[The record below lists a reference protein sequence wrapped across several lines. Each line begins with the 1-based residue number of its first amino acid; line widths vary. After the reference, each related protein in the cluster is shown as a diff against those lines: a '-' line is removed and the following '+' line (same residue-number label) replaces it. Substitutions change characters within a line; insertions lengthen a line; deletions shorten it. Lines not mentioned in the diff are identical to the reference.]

1 MTANL
6 KLLRAGISA
15 SHKRQYAEAVEALET
30 FCRQNTAAKPK
41 EYFEAQR
48 WLIKAYQ
55 QTGQVDLAIYLCRQ
69 ASDAPQSPNR
79 AWAKSNLQWLE
90 EEARA
95 AAREKLYPPTSLQAD
110 TVIQVESTITDSI
123 ELDPDSN

>member
-30 FCRQNTAAKPK
+30 FCRQNTATKPN

-55 QTGQVDLAIYLCRQ
+55 QTGQVELAIYLCRQ
-69 ASDAPQSPNR
+69 AIDSPHPQNR
-79 AWAKSNLQWLE
+79 AWAKSNLQWLQ

-95 AAREKLYPPTSLQAD
+95 RSIAYDKIESTLIQAK

-123 ELDPDSN
+123 DLDSN

>member
-1 MTANL
+1 MSADLRLL
-6 KLLRAGISA
+6 KAGISA

-30 FCRQNTAAKPK
+30 FCRQNTATKPS

-55 QTGQVDLAIYLCRQ
+55 RNGQVDLAIYLCQ
-69 ASDAPQSPNR
+69 QTIDSPHSQNR
-79 AWAKSNLQWLE
+79 AWAKSNLQWLQ

-95 AAREKLYPPTSLQAD
+95 TTDYQPETQTRIQAQ
-110 TVIQVESTITDSI
+110 TVIQVESTITASFDFD
-123 ELDPDSN
+123 LN

>member
-1 MTANL
+1 MTADLRLL
-6 KLLRAGISA
+6 KAGISA
-15 SHKRQYAEAVEALET
+15 SHKRHYPEAVEALEA
-30 FCRQNTAAKPK
+30 FCRQNTATKPS

-55 QTGQVDLAIYLCRQ
+55 RNGEVDLAIYLCQ
-69 ASDAPQSPNR
+69 QTIDSPYPQNR
-79 AWAKSNLQWLE
+79 AWAKSNLQWLQ

-95 AAREKLYPPTSLQAD
+95 ADDDRSNAPTHSQTK

-123 ELDPDSN
+123 DLEID